1 MPCALCGDIIPA
13 EVARCPACGAWARRR
28 DFRAVGVAVF
38 MLLGFNAFIALGS
51 GISLLRLARPLR
63 GETHDSYDP
72 ATTGGAL
79 APYTDVFTVSAIMAV
94 VTGVLYLIWLW
105 RAYEQSP
112 GPHRHHRAWVLFGWV
127 CPIVNLWLPPRMV
140 YEVWVNSGRY
150 RTAERQAAGLV
161 IAAWWVCA
169 LIGLV
174 LGRAF
179 THGSVETLADARFD
193 VHVGV
198 AAAAFQA
205 IAATLCMATVFQI
218 TRLQCLPMARSA
230 QTPGA

>member
-1 MPCALCGDIIPA
+1 MPCALCGDIIPT

-38 MLLGFNAFIALGS
+38 MLLGFNAFVALGS
-51 GISLLRLARPLR
+51 GLSLHRFSEPLR
-63 GETHDSYDP
+63 TATHGTYDAA
-72 ATTGGAL
+72 ATGKAL
-79 APYTDVFTVSAIMAV
+79 APYTDLFTISAIMAA

-105 RAYEQSP
+105 RAYRQSP
-112 GPHRHHRAWVLFGWV
+112 GPHQYHRAWVLLGWF
-127 CPIVNLWLPPRMV
+127 CPIVNLWLPARMV

-161 IAAWWVCA
+161 VAGWWSC
-169 LIGLV
+169 V
-174 LGRAF
+174 LLGVLLAYAF
-179 THGSVETLADARFD
+179 THGNVDTLADARFD

-205 IAATLCMATVFQI
+205 IAAALCMATVFQI
-218 TRLQCLPMARSA
+218 TKLQTAPGELARGRA
-230 QTPGA
+230 